1 VARLGLLFLLLM
13 VTIFNSRPAVA
24 EVTRVTL
31 SFSEYFQLLF
41 PGAMSGRTY
50 TPLVLVMP
58 ETSRVD
64 QVISPFADGSSD
76 MNVEPLI
83 EFLNGERPWE
93 SAETGIA
100 NERYQVAVAA
110 LTRDAP
116 LEFPLFVLVRMET
129 PRLESDPQVP
139 TAGDEKL
146 ESTLRAWVAE
156 RAGERNVLVIG
167 LQAR

>member
-1 VARLGLLFLLLM
+1 MARLGLIFLLMM
-13 VTIFNSRPAVA
+13 VIIFNSRSAVA

-41 PGAMSGRTY
+41 PGALSGRTY

-58 ETSRVD
+58 ESNRVE
-64 QVISPFADGSSD
+64 QVISPFDGGSSD

-83 EFLNGERPWE
+83 EFLNGERIWE
-93 SAETGIA
+93 SADTRIA
-100 NERYQVAVAA
+100 NERYQAVVTA
-110 LTRDAP
+110 LTKDAP
-116 LEFPLFVLVRMET
+116 QQFPLFVLVRMET
-129 PRLESDPQVP
+129 PRSESDPQVP

-146 ESTLRAWVAE
+146 ESALRAWVAE
-156 RAGERNVLVIG
+156 RSGERNVLVVA